1 MRFVDYKCNDCN
13 AVDEYVVNSNDGNN
27 VKCSSCGSLN
37 TLRIV
42 KCSSCGSLN
51 TLRIFAPI
59 SFKTSSS
66 SGKDCG
72 CDSSSCASPSKS
84 CAGGSCSTCS
94 GCH

>member
-13 AVDEYVVNSNDGNN
+13 IVDEYVVNSNEGNN
-27 VKCSSCGSLN
+27 
-37 TLRIV
+37 V